1 MDNGGEVM
9 RGEAMKFN
17 VELTGESVWDE
28 TVQLWLTGAPTRVLR
43 HVCSTP
49 SRACLRRITLCVWAK
64 LAHLPTVRY
73 NGLTAGSPC

>member
-28 TVQLWLTGAPTRVLR
+28 TVQLWLTGAPTRVF
-43 HVCSTP
+43 HSVP
-49 SRACLRRITLCVWAK
+49 SVPPTHNIMCLGQTGAS
-64 LAHLPTVRY
+64 AYGTV
-73 NGLTAGSPC
+73 